1 MTAHDDD
8 LRAGFDALRRVD
20 ATSVPAFDA
29 VMDRP
34 VVHRRRGILISA
46 GVLTAAAA
54 AVVFL
59 VVRPPSLTEPPPLEV
74 IVASDAPSLLS
85 WQSPTASLM
94 EAAGTDVVT
103 APPTVTASLLR
114 GTIIDVRTIL
124 PTGR

>member
-1 MTAHDDD
+1 MTSHDEE
-8 LRAGFDALRRVD
+8 LRARFDALRRVD
-20 ATSVPAFDA
+20 EASAPAFDA

-34 VVHRRRGILISA
+34 VGRRRRGVLVSA

-59 VVRPPSLTEPPPLEV
+59 VVRPPSLTDPPPFEV
-74 IVASDAPSLLS
+74 IVAPNAPSLLT
-85 WQSPTASLM
+85 WRSPTASLM

-103 APPTVTASLLR
+103 ASPTVTASLLR